1 MPPEWGYKMS
11 LVSIVIPVCNEEEA
25 IGHDLDTILETM
37 EVSGYEYEVIVVD
50 DGSTDRTAQ
59 IVREREGVRL
69 IRHPRNKG
77 TGAARKT
84 GVLEAKGDLVVMTD
98 GDGSY
103 PNQDIPRLLEL
114 FPEYD
119 MVIGARTV
127 EKGGMRLL
135 RVPTKWLIRQ
145 LASFITATKIP
156 DLNSGFR
163 AFKKN
168 IALKFFNIL
177 PNSHSWVG
185 TITIAFLSNDY
196 EVAFIPIDYYERK
209 GKSTFHPLK
218 DTYNYISL
226 VILTIMQFN
235 PLKFFLPLATSI
247 FLLGSM
253 KLLYDLIFLSD
264 IRESDIMLV
273 LTGVIVAVMGLLAD
287 LIVKEHRYRYLGL
300 DGREAEQWEEKGDE
314 R

>member
-1 MPPEWGYKMS
+1 MS
-11 LVSIVIPVCNEEEA
+11 LVSIVIPAYNEEEA

-37 EVSGYEYEVIVVD
+37 GASGYEYEVIVVD
-50 DGSTDRTAQ
+50 DGSTDRTAD
-59 IVREREGVRL
+59 IARKREGVRL

-84 GVLEAKGDLVVMTD
+84 GVRQAKGDLVVMTD

-114 FPEYD
+114 FPKYD
-119 MVIGARTV
+119 MVVGARTV
-127 EKGGMRLL
+127 ERGGMRLL
-135 RVPTKWLIRQ
+135 RAPTKWLIRQ

-163 AFKKN
+163 AFKKD

-177 PNSHSWVG
+177 PDSHSWVA

-196 EVAFIPIDYYERK
+196 QVAFIPIDYYARK

-226 VILTIMQFN
+226 VVLTIMQFN

-247 FLLGSM
+247 FLLGSA

-273 LTGVIVAVMGLLAD
+273 LTGVIVVVMGLLAD
-287 LIVKEHRYRYLGL
+287 LIVKEHRYRYLDL
-300 DGREAEQWEEKGDE
+300 EGRKVEQWEEEGDE

>member
-1 MPPEWGYKMS
+1 MS
-11 LVSIVIPVCNEEEA
+11 LVSIVIPAYNEEAA
-25 IGHDLDTILETM
+25 IGRDLDTILQAM
-37 EVSGYEYEVIVVD
+37 EASAYEYEVLVVD
-50 DGSTDRTAQ
+50 DGSTDRTAE

-69 IRHPRNKG
+69 IQHPRNKG

-103 PNQDIPRLLEL
+103 PNQDIPRLLKL

-119 MVIGARTV
+119 MVIGTRMV
-127 EKGGMRLL
+127 ERGRMHLFRL
-135 RVPTKWLIRQ
+135 PAKWLIRQ

-163 AFKKN
+163 AFKKD

-177 PNSHSWVG
+177 PNSHSWVA

-235 PLKFFLPLATSI
+235 PLKVFLPLATCI
-247 FLLGSM
+247 FLLGCV

-273 LTGVIVAVMGLLAD
+273 LTGVIVSVVGLLAD

-300 DGREAEQWEEKGDE
+300 EEREAKEWKKKP
-314 R
+314 